1 MRSSREKT
9 EVLRLAATG
18 LKDAEVATLTGV
30 PSTTVGR
37 WRRAGVL
44 PVRRRG
50 PQPLPPPPL
59 QLVGEPYAYLLGLYL
74 GDGCL
79 SHGARVALL
88 RVTLDARYH
97 GIVDECVA
105 AIAAVKPYGRVHVYT
120 PRAERTAIVQSV
132 GNAWLDAF
140 PQHGPGRTHE
150 RPIELTDWQREIVD
164 EFPREFLRGLI
175 HSDGCRTTNRFKTKL
190 PSGRVAEYEY
200 ARYFF
205 SNLSADIRGLF
216 CEYCERL
223 GICWAQSNP
232 RNISISHRDSVAI
245 LDEFVG
251 PKS

>member
-1 MRSSREKT
+1 MSVQS
-9 EVLRLAATG
+9 
-18 LKDAEVATLTGV
+18 
-30 PSTTVGR
+30 
-37 WRRAGVL
+37 
-44 PVRRRG
+44 
-50 PQPLPPPPL
+50 
-59 QLVGEPYAYLLGLYL
+59 
-74 GDGCL
+74 
-79 SHGARVALL
+79 GARPT
-88 RVTLDARYH
+88 RRH
-97 GIVDECVA
+97 RPC
-105 AIAAVKPYGRVHVYT
+105 P
-120 PRAERTAIVQSV
+120 
-132 GNAWLDAF
+132 
-140 PQHGPGRTHE
+140 GPKHE
-150 RPIELTDWQREIVD
+150 RPIELADWQREIVD

-223 GICWAQSNP
+223 GIRWTQSNP